1 MQGKYMLRSTKYSA
15 LCRILR
21 LQTSLGQQNPRLAHA
36 FSCTGHG
43 TDAPRCPQI
52 CLYRRKNAAAAH
64 LGQQNPRLA
73 RAFSC
78 TGHGTDAPR
87 CPRICLHR
95 RKNAAAAPFG
105 QQSPRLARA
114 DSCTGRGTD
123 APRCPGSA
131 CTGEK
136 RRCCTPCA
144 AKPAA
149 RPPFFMCRARYR
161 CPAAPASCPNS
172 M

>member
-15 LCRILR
+15 LYGILR

-36 FSCTGHG
+36 
-43 TDAPRCPQI
+43 
-52 CLYRRKNAAAAH
+52 
-64 LGQQNPRLA
+64 
-73 RAFSC
+73 
-78 TGHGTDAPR
+78 
-87 CPRICLHR
+87 
-95 RKNAAAAPFG
+95 
-105 QQSPRLARA
+105 

-123 APRCPGSA
+123 APRCPHICLYRRKTPLPHTLGSKTHGSPALFHAPSAVQMPRDAPISA

-136 RRCCTPCA
+136 TPLPHTLGSKTHGSPALFHAPGAVQMPRDAPDLPVQAKKRLCRSPCA
-144 AKPAA
+144 AKPTA
-149 RPPFFMCRARYR
+149 RPPFFIRRARYR